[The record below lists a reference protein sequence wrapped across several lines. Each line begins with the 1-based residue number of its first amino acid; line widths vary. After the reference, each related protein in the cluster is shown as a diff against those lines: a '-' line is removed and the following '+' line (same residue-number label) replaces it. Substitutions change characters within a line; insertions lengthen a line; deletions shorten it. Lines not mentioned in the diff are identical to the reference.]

1 MDGTY
6 THTWRGTVWTR
17 ETTWNE
23 WCPTL
28 QPCIAVSTARLHPV
42 LRFLFSP
49 PPLIPTPPSRGWA
62 PQSDLFSNASKFKH
76 SRDRSGR
83 QHQNNPPRVK
93 SRPQFLARAQGDA
106 VCTARAVFELCQPY
120 PVILRLPRASHAFDL
135 DASMPHP
142 SLSPLPSA
150 LLIPKPSRRPACSP
164 RPPTQPNQH
173 SLCIVPVD
181 NFTIQTE
188 LPTLYPRPNHSRHCR
203 LAGKRPANR
212 QDTLRSVTRNRAL
225 RSHCGAASPYS
236 FLIITTTTTTAT
248 TISDTKIPHHSHLV
262 RPSED

>member
-1 MDGTY
+1 MDGTH
-6 THTWRGTVWTR
+6 THTWRGTVWTTSGGKR
-17 ETTWNE
+17 HGMSGALPYN
-23 WCPTL
+23 PAS
-28 QPCIAVSTARLHPV
+28 P
-42 LRFLFSP
+42 SP
-49 PPLIPTPPSRGWA
+49 PPAFTPSSVSCSLPPPIIPTPPSRGWA

-150 LLIPKPSRRPACSP
+150 LLIPKPSRRPACSS
-164 RPPTQPNQH
+164 RPPTLSPTNTLCAS
-173 SLCIVPVD
+173 SLSTTSQFRPSSRLSIRDRTIRDIVAWQEND
-181 NFTIQTE
+181 
-188 LPTLYPRPNHSRHCR
+188 
-203 LAGKRPANR
+203 
-212 QDTLRSVTRNRAL
+212 LR
-225 RSHCGAASPYS
+225 
-236 FLIITTTTTTAT
+236 TA
-248 TISDTKIPHHSHLV
+248 KIPSGV
-262 RPSED
+262 